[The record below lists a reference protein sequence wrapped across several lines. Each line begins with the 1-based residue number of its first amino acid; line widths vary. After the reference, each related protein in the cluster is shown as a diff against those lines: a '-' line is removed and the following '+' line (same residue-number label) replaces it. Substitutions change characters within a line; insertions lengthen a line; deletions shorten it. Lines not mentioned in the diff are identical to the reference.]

1 MSESTTKQTMRF
13 ISYMKRLF
21 ASFDSMGCD
30 ISKMHEYFGYTKSD
44 HYVLRN
50 IRLERDEEY
59 YTKMKVTITAIER
72 VQNDDESDSEL
83 LLERNLVYALELP
96 PDYPFRTMIW
106 RLLSNTENGLEKPYI
121 GPDPN
126 EMYCGKDSSPSM
138 TFESDIL
145 IYVSTLHWFNK

>member
-1 MSESTTKQTMRF
+1 
-13 ISYMKRLF
+13 MKRLF
-21 ASFDSMGCD
+21 ASFESAGCD

>member
-1 MSESTTKQTMRF
+1 MRF

-21 ASFDSMGCD
+21 AAFDSMGCD

-44 HYVLRN
+44 RYVLRN
-50 IRLERDEEY
+50 IRLERDEEF
-59 YTKMKVTITAIER
+59 YTKMKLTITAIH
-72 VQNDDESDSEL
+72 NHDDDIAGDDNNSEL

-96 PDYPFRTMIW
+96 PDYPFRTMTW
-106 RLLSNTENGLEKPYI
+106 RLLSNTENGMEKPYI

-145 IYVSTLHWFNK
+145 IYVSSLYWFNL

>member
-1 MSESTTKQTMRF
+1 
-13 ISYMKRLF
+13 MKRLF

-44 HYVLRN
+44 RYVLRN
-50 IRLERDEEY
+50 IRLERDEEF
-59 YTKMKVTITAIER
+59 YTKMKLTITAIER

>member
-1 MSESTTKQTMRF
+1 
-13 ISYMKRLF
+13 MKRLF
-21 ASFDSMGCD
+21 AAFDSMGCD

-50 IRLERDEEY
+50 IRLERDEEF
-59 YTKMKVTITAIER
+59 YTKMKLTITAIQR
-72 VQNDDESDSEL
+72 IHNDDDDDVAVDDNNSEL

-96 PDYPFRTMIW
+96 PDYPFRTMTW

-138 TFESDIL
+138 TFDSDIL

>member
-1 MSESTTKQTMRF
+1 
-13 ISYMKRLF
+13 
-21 ASFDSMGCD
+21 
-30 ISKMHEYFGYTKSD
+30 MHEYFGYTKSD

-145 IYVSTLHWFNK
+145 IYVSSLSWFNL

>member
-1 MSESTTKQTMRF
+1 
-13 ISYMKRLF
+13 MKRLF
-21 ASFDSMGCD
+21 ASFESAGCD

-50 IRLERDEEY
+50 IRLERDEEF
-59 YTKMKVTITAIER
+59 YTKMKLTITAIQR
-72 VQNDDESDSEL
+72 IHNDDDDVAVDDNNSEL

-96 PDYPFRTMIW
+96 PDYPFRTMTW

-138 TFESDIL
+138 TFDSDIL
-145 IYVSTLHWFNK
+145 IYVSTLQWFNK